1 MLADVLRE
9 EINPLLSAE
18 MELCSRGGEHHNL
31 GRTGVRVCPR
41 AFPLSRSSFCRPE
54 NTHKSMKA
62 SYHADINL
70 LYWSDEETTV
80 DFRAVQ
86 GRCTVVYGED
96 LTESIQDYSAGG
108 LDRFYFLE
116 VRGTAPGDLNTRAE
130 LCQPAPRI
138 LARKARGVQASPT
151 PSPPPP
157 RLTTQKPRASKI
169 PPTTRGAPGIKGRGK
184 AKGKVSA

>member
-1 MLADVLRE
+1 
-9 EINPLLSAE
+9 
-18 MELCSRGGEHHNL
+18 
-31 GRTGVRVCPR
+31 
-41 AFPLSRSSFCRPE
+41 
-54 NTHKSMKA
+54 MKA

-116 VRGTAPGDLNTRAE
+116 VRELGFKGSGCVPGAGCPTSPRVFCTE
-130 LCQPAPRI
+130 EPLCRVRI
-138 LARKARGVQASPT
+138 GSSLESLGEISLRC
-151 PSPPPP
+151 
-157 RLTTQKPRASKI
+157 
-169 PPTTRGAPGIKGRGK
+169 KGSFNLSITKSWLKR
-184 AKGKVSA
+184 SLWS

>member
-1 MLADVLRE
+1 
-9 EINPLLSAE
+9 
-18 MELCSRGGEHHNL
+18 
-31 GRTGVRVCPR
+31 
-41 AFPLSRSSFCRPE
+41 
-54 NTHKSMKA
+54 MKA

-116 VRGTAPGDLNTRAE
+116 VREPGFKGSGRVAGRAE
-130 LCQPAPRI
+130 PPGTERSGRIDLCLSAQAVLPLPVCFAQRSCRAERGFVARRNLLGTKSRI
-138 LARKARGVQASPT
+138 QRK
-151 PSPPPP
+151 
-157 RLTTQKPRASKI
+157 L
-169 PPTTRGAPGIKGRGK
+169 
-184 AKGKVSA
+184 

>member
-1 MLADVLRE
+1 MS
-9 EINPLLSAE
+9 P
-18 MELCSRGGEHHNL
+18 HP
-31 GRTGVRVCPR
+31 TP
-41 AFPLSRSSFCRPE
+41 PCRPE
-54 NTHKSMKA
+54 NTHKSTKA

-116 VRGTAPGDLNTRAE
+116 VGVWVHVRSLRG
-130 LCQPAPRI
+130 CW
-138 LARKARGVQASPT
+138 VVC
-151 PSPPPP
+151 PSW
-157 RLTTQKPRASKI
+157 
-169 PPTTRGAPGIKGRGK
+169 G
-184 AKGKVSA
+184 

>member
-1 MLADVLRE
+1 
-9 EINPLLSAE
+9 
-18 MELCSRGGEHHNL
+18 
-31 GRTGVRVCPR
+31 
-41 AFPLSRSSFCRPE
+41 
-54 NTHKSMKA
+54 MKA

-116 VRGTAPGDLNTRAE
+116 VREPGSEGSGRVSGAG
-130 LCQPAPRI
+130 CP
-138 LARKARGVQASPT
+138 ASPRVFCT
-151 PSPPPP
+151 EEPLCRVRICSSLQSP
-157 RLTTQKPRASKI
+157 
-169 PPTTRGAPGIKGRGK
+169 GGISLGC
-184 AKGKVSA
+184 KGKL

>member
-1 MLADVLRE
+1 
-9 EINPLLSAE
+9 
-18 MELCSRGGEHHNL
+18 
-31 GRTGVRVCPR
+31 
-41 AFPLSRSSFCRPE
+41 
-54 NTHKSMKA
+54 MKA

-116 VRGTAPGDLNTRAE
+116 VRGTAPRDPNTGAE
-130 LCQPAPRI
+130 LCQPSPRI
-138 LARKARGVQASPT
+138 LARKAPCVQASPT
-151 PSPPPP
+151 PSLPPQAYNAKTKSFEDPP
-157 RLTTQKPRASKI
+157 NHARSS
-169 PPTTRGAPGIKGRGK
+169 GN
-184 AKGKVSA
+184 KGKGKGKGKGECLGGWVAAWGTRWRLPLGAAERR

>member
-1 MLADVLRE
+1 MTQIIPLVLCPAHASKYAQPE
-9 EINPLLSAE
+9 ETNPPLSGE
-18 MELCSRGGEHHNL
+18 MERCECQRLDRDEDLTENISLIQVFFLR
-31 GRTGVRVCPR
+31 
-41 AFPLSRSSFCRPE
+41 RPE

-116 VRGTAPGDLNTRAE
+116 VRELGFEGSGRVPGCVKSLGTEQSRRIDLCLSVQAVLPVWVCFAQRSHRAE
-130 LCQPAPRI
+130 
-138 LARKARGVQASPT
+138 
-151 PSPPPP
+151 
-157 RLTTQKPRASKI
+157 
-169 PPTTRGAPGIKGRGK
+169 
-184 AKGKVSA
+184 

>member
-1 MLADVLRE
+1 
-9 EINPLLSAE
+9 
-18 MELCSRGGEHHNL
+18 
-31 GRTGVRVCPR
+31 
-41 AFPLSRSSFCRPE
+41 
-54 NTHKSMKA
+54 MKA

-116 VRGTAPGDLNTRAE
+116 VRLAQGSRGVRVPLLAL
-130 LCQPAPRI
+130 LVAPR
-138 LARKARGVQASPT
+138 PF
-151 PSPPPP
+151 PSQKSFLYSNRPESFPFP
-157 RLTTQKPRASKI
+157 RLTTQKPRALRI
-169 PPTTRGAPGIKGRGK
+169 LPTTLGAPATKGRGK
-184 AKGKVSA
+184 GKGKVSLFAGRGLGCRAGIGSAADQMLLRSAPTTRRQDAALFFFKGT